1 VGTVHVAI
9 ADAAGSKERVV
20 RFPGE
25 RDRIRWQASQTALD
39 LVRRYFLYAAQPK
52 PFMASGRSE
61 PGTKG

>member
-9 ADAAGSKERVV
+9 ADASGSKERGVHY
-20 RFPGE
+20 PGE

-52 PFMASGRSE
+52 SSA
-61 PGTKG
+61 